1 MSRRSRTGTRARGIS
16 LFFFDEFQAFDMA
29 TTKSGQ
35 CSLCGSCTFGL
46 QRQTSTISSIPLVC
60 GRDFPSRI
68 FFSPVDRKY
77 FGREEFTRDGRRKS
91 TSLFRK
97 QVRHLIAEDSN
108 MGGNP
113 LNVNSDF
120 Q

>member
-1 MSRRSRTGTRARGIS
+1 MSRRSRTGTRSRGIS
-16 LFFFDEFQAFDMA
+16 LFFVDEFQAFDMA

-46 QRQTSTISSIPLVC
+46 YRQTRTISSIPFVC

-68 FFSPVDRKY
+68 YFSPVDRRY
-77 FGREEFTRDGRRKS
+77 FGREEFTRGSRRKS

-108 MGGNP
+108 MGGNS
-113 LNVNSDF
+113 LSANSAF
-120 Q
+120 L